1 MAYNTM
7 RSEDSRLEG
16 VVNEFLDKYFLNNF
30 ESATWVKDRAAQ
42 IKGVDII
49 LDSSALGLQNAMVD
63 IKSAVKYSDRYLG
76 TYSLELSFI
85 GRGYKERTG
94 WFINDEL
101 DTEYYLLLYP
111 RSEKHYTDIKTVDDI
126 DYVDYY
132 LVGKDGLK
140 KFFLSRGYDKERFL
154 DVCASM
160 REELGDGNRKLT
172 WDSDSENFHFS
183 LTGYLAEQPINVVV
197 KRQVYE
203 KYAALKGR
211 ITKNGV
217 EP

>member
-16 VVNEFLDKYFLNNF
+16 IVNEFLDKYFLNTF
-30 ESATWVKDRAAQ
+30 DDVHWVKDKDTQ
-42 IKGVDII
+42 VKGVDI
-49 LDSSALGLQNAMVD
+49 LLTSSTLGLHDAQVD

-111 RSEKHYTDIKTVDDI
+111 RSQKHYTDIKTVDDI

-132 LVGKDGLK
+132 LVKKEDLK
-140 KFFLSRGYDKERFL
+140 KFFISRGYDKERFL
-154 DVCASM
+154 DVCAEM
-160 REELGDGNRKLT
+160 REELGDSNRKLT

-183 LTGYLAEQPINVVV
+183 LTGYLAEKPINVVV

-203 KYAALKGR
+203 KYATLKGR
-211 ITKNGV
+211 IEKI
-217 EP
+217 